1 MQIVFYLQNIYINE
15 QELDS
20 QMRDQVRSKL
30 KKRKADEE
38 DDDETNINEMRLVN
52 NNCCLLIDPL

>member
-15 QELDS
+15 QDLDS

-52 NNCCLLIDPL
+52 NNC